1 MKFKSI
7 YFILFFCS
15 FVLFST
21 YSQSDY
27 QTIEKEGM
35 TFSWRINNNMLDI
48 KMKAPTK
55 GWISVGID
63 PSKKMKDA
71 DYILGCFV
79 DGSANFQDNYGSG
92 NLSHKP
98 DISLGGTDDIKNKS
112 AKEDGDTTEIGFSL
126 SLNPIDK
133 YDKVITKGKH
143 IILLAYSDKDDFK
156 KKHKKW
162 IKIEI
167 TI

>member
-1 MKFKSI
+1 MKSKLIIIFLI
-7 YFILFFCS
+7 FYS
-15 FVLFST
+15 FVMFFA
-21 YSQSDY
+21 YSQADF

-55 GWISVGID
+55 GWLSVGID

-79 DGSANFQDNYGSG
+79 DGSANFQDAYGSG

-98 DISLGGTDDIKNKS
+98 DTSLGGTEDIKNKS
-112 AKEDGDTTEIGFSL
+112 AKEDGNSTEISFSL
-126 SLNPIDK
+126 SLNPSDK
-133 YDKVITKGKH
+133 YDKTITKGKH

>member
-1 MKFKSI
+1 MKLKI
-7 YFILFFCS
+7 IFIFLIFYS
-15 FVLFST
+15 FVMFSA
-21 YSQSDY
+21 DNEPAF
-27 QTIEKEGM
+27 QTIEKEGI
-35 TFSWRINNNMLDI
+35 TFSWRVNNNMLDI

-55 GWISVGID
+55 GWLSVGID

-79 DGSANFQDNYGSG
+79 DGNAKFQDSYGSG

-112 AKEDGDTTEIGFSL
+112 AKEDGNSTEISFSL
-126 SLNPIDK
+126 SLNSNDK
-133 YDKVITKGKH
+133 YDKIITKGKH

-162 IKIEI
+162 VKIEI

>member
-7 YFILFFCS
+7 VIILIFCS
-15 FVLFST
+15 FVIFSVYNQT
-21 YSQSDY
+21 DF
-27 QTIEKEGM
+27 QTIEKEGI
-35 TFSWRINNNMLDI
+35 TFSWRVNNNMLDI

-55 GWISVGID
+55 GWLSVGID

-79 DGSANFQDNYGSG
+79 DGSANFQDAYGSG

-98 DISLGGTDDIKNKS
+98 DASLGGTDDIKNKS
-112 AKEDGDTTEIGFSL
+112 AIEDNNSTEIIFSI
-126 SLNPIDK
+126 SLNSNDK
-133 YDKVITKGKH
+133 YDKIISKGKH
-143 IILLAYSDKDDFK
+143 MILLSYSDKDDFK

-162 IKIEI
+162 VIIEI
-167 TI
+167 NI